1 MPRRK
6 GAKEIKKIAKL
17 FGITE
22 EAVKRGMG
30 LLGEIRYDEPK
41 RPLKSGTEK
50 FVMCKISKPFGIYE
64 GLTKEDKEK
73 ILDYMITETLPD
85 GTKIQSYRTAVKRLK
100 FAKRLEQQSKK
111 AQEG

>member
-6 GAKEIKKIAKL
+6 SAKEIKKIAKL

-41 RPLKSGTEK
+41 RSLKNESEK
-50 FVMCKISKPFGIYE
+50 SLMCRISTPFGLYD

-73 ILDYMITETLPD
+73 VLDYMITETLPD
-85 GTKIQSYRTAVKRLK
+85 GTKVQSYRTAVKRLK
-100 FAKRLEQQSKK
+100 FAKWFNK
-111 AQEG
+111 ATERP